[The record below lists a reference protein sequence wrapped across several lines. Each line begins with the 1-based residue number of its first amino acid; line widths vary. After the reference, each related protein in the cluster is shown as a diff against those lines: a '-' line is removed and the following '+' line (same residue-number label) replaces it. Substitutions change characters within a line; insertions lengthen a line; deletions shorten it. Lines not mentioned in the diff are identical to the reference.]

1 MADWVDDIKSRLED
15 AILEET
21 LFRGEVTLVVDR
33 VFLKESL
40 EVLKR
45 DFGFNSLVDLCGVD
59 LGPGPDEEK
68 VRFYVVYHLRNM
80 ENLNQLRVKVGLKPG
95 EKVPSVC
102 GIWKGANWME
112 REAYDM
118 FGIEFYGH
126 PDLTRLYLP
135 EEFPGHPLRKDY
147 PTEGYDLE
155 GASYGNGD

>member
-1 MADWVDDIKSRLED
+1 MAYWTDDIKSRLED
-15 AILEET
+15 AVLEES
-21 LFRGEVTLVVDR
+21 LFREEVTLVIDR

-45 DFGFNSLVDLCGVD
+45 DFGFNCLVDLCGVD
-59 LGPGPDEEK
+59 LGSGSDEE

-80 ENLNQLRVKVGLKPG
+80 ENLNQLRVKVGLKLG

-102 GIWKGANWME
+102 GIWEGANWME

-118 FGIEFYGH
+118 FGIEFEGH